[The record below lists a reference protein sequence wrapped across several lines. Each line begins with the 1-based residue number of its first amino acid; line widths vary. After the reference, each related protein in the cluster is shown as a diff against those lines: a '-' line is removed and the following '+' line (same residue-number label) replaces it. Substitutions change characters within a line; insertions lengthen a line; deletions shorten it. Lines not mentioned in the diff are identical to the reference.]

1 MSEKNQFLELI
12 NSNIEKYKFHLT
24 TVNSP
29 TEPRYIYSIGLK
41 ELFGFELI
49 FAGAINYLKE
59 EVSQIFEEIFEHL
72 KKGENMADKKI
83 KVGNIGNFSF
93 SNVDESW
100 SKLMMLGVFDYYK
113 IKEINAFQIIPDLSH
128 FTLDTPDMSK
138 QFNVSSEHVW
148 QWLVKEWDY
157 NVPANS
163 TVTTNVA
170 ALLGKPIT
178 EIVRC
183 EVNEWE
189 MFAGPGPDVEFKDM
203 RIVSLATMIGIDR
216 SLSPSINLDIGDGL
230 WRESSNSDW
239 NKWD

>member
-12 NSNIEKYKFHLT
+12 NSNIEKHKFHLT
-24 TVNSP
+24 TVNSLI
-29 TEPRYIYSIGLK
+29 EPRYVYSIGLK

-49 FAGAINYLKE
+49 FAGAIYYLKE
-59 EVSQIFEEIFEHL
+59 DVSQIFEEIVEHL
-72 KKGENMADKKI
+72 RKGENMAIKKI

-113 IKEINAFQIIPDLSH
+113 IEEINAFQIIPDSFH
-128 FTLDTPDMSK
+128 FTFDTPDMSK
-138 QFNVSSEHVW
+138 KFNISSEPVW

-157 NVPANS
+157 NVPSNS
-163 TVTTNVA
+163 SVATNVA

-183 EVNEWE
+183 EINEWE
-189 MFAGPGPDVEFKDM
+189 MFAGAGPDVEIKDM
-203 RIVSLATMIGIDR
+203 RVVSLGTILGIDE
-216 SLSPSINLDIGDGL
+216 SLIPAINLNTGEGL
-230 WRESSNSDW
+230 WRETINSNW